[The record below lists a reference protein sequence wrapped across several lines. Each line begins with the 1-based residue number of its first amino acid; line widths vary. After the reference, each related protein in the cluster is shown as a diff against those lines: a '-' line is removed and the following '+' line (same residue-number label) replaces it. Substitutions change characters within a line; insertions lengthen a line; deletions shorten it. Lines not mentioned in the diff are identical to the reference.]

1 MPVIEAMS
9 LGVPV
14 VVSARGALPEVAGDA
29 ALQIDPTDDASL
41 CDALLRVLSDDDLAS
56 TLSARGQERAA
67 TFTWEETS
75 TRVRAAFEAAACR
88 QREGQRD

>member
-1 MPVIEAMS
+1 
-9 LGVPV
+9 
-14 VVSARGALPEVAGDA
+14 
-29 ALQIDPTDDASL
+29 L